1 MAKKHN
7 DDASPS
13 EKILGLYGLLLFT
26 GRKYNLS
33 SLADKFDCS
42 KQTILRM
49 VETIER
55 THTLPLMTE
64 MENGRRWYWIEAPKE
79 SMNVFLKAEDIRYL
93 NMCKDMVSDI
103 LPQGIKHEIEQALIS
118 AESFVP
124 SSTEPTKHKT
134 TSFFSNDRG
143 VINYDKFQDEIS
155 LLLECIENNE
165 ICQIS
170 YTRAGATEPQSRYFA
185 ADKIHSRNATLYVEG
200 WKLHEHPPHEIKH
213 EQTLAIHRIQ
223 EITTTGFQFNFGAKE
238 REPLS
243 YFGFDI
249 EDPFEVKIRVNKS
262 TAPYIRE
269 RQWSAD
275 QHIEQQQDGGVI
287 LTLSAQSYHEVT
299 AWILSLGNDV
309 ELLEPQGLRKHLFE
323 TTQKMNK
330 KYSPS

>member
-1 MAKKHN
+1 MAKKFN

-64 MENGRRWYWIEAPKE
+64 MENGRRWYWIEAQKE
-79 SMNVFLKAEDIRYL
+79 SMNVSLKAEDIRYL

-103 LPQGIKHEIEQALIS
+103 LPQGIKHEIEQAFIN

-124 SSTEPTKHKT
+124 SNTEPTKHKT

-155 LLLECIENNE
+155 LLLECD
-165 ICQIS
+165 
-170 YTRAGATEPQSRYFA
+170 P
-185 ADKIHSRNATLYVEG
+185 ATLFWTV
-200 WKLHEHPPHEIKH
+200 
-213 EQTLAIHRIQ
+213 
-223 EITTTGFQFNFGAKE
+223 
-238 REPLS
+238 S
-243 YFGFDI
+243 
-249 EDPFEVKIRVNKS
+249 
-262 TAPYIRE
+262 
-269 RQWSAD
+269 
-275 QHIEQQQDGGVI
+275 
-287 LTLSAQSYHEVT
+287 
-299 AWILSLGNDV
+299 
-309 ELLEPQGLRKHLFE
+309 
-323 TTQKMNK
+323 
-330 KYSPS
+330 